1 MPDFDSI
8 DPVPRRSF
16 PSPQEVIDDGQR
28 AAPTMHGLMAE
39 SLAIEATL
47 RMWAEREPLDDIFGL
62 GPIVLAEYE
71 WVCRLPA
78 HAAFA
83 SRDRS
88 SSTSVCSPSA
98 LKRTCMPSGA
108 RSTRSTKSRT

>member
-8 DPVPRRSF
+8 DPVPRRLF
-16 PSPQEVIDDGQR
+16 PSPQQVIDDGQR

-47 RMWAEREPLDDIFGL
+47 RMWAEREPLDDVFGL
-62 GPIVLAEYE
+62 GRIVLAGHEG
-71 WVCRLPA
+71 VCRPSA

-83 SRDRS
+83 SRLRS

-98 LKRTCMPSGA
+98 RNRTC
-108 RSTRSTKSRT
+108 